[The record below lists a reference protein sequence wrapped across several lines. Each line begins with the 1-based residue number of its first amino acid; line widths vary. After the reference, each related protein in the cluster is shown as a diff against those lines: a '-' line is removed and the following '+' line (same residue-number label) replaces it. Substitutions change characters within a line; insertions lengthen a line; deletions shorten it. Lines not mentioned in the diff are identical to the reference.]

1 MKTRTRSITA
11 MVFLGMAAL
20 SSGCLDRELKA
31 LNPCLVSGVARKVA
45 VTNVDFVDLLFM
57 VDNSGSM
64 RQEQGALKEQ
74 FPKLIT
80 TLTTGKKSNGETF
93 PPVKDLHLGV
103 VSSDM
108 GLAGIA
114 NNFPGCN
121 TQRHINGGDDGV
133 LQHPGNTGPGC
144 AAMYPPFLS
153 FVQGKD
159 DPNKIA
165 ADFGCIAN
173 LGTSGC
179 GFEQQL
185 EAALKALWPKN
196 YKDKDGNV
204 YPPEKNPILFLSTTN
219 EGRFGHGDT
228 PTTQGGNGGFL
239 RNDPIK
245 GLSLVAIIIV
255 SDEEDCSSK
264 NTGHFISTND
274 PNNPLSKQGINLRCY
289 YNPQNLFE
297 VDRYVKGFQGLRPG
311 SEQLVIYGGIVGVP
325 KELVS
330 AEARDGVKWDDQA
343 SRDAYYDMILS
354 DTRMTERPMN
364 ENVPSIANV
373 APSCTRIDKNGERA
387 DAYPP
392 RRMVEVAKGI
402 GENAVIQSICQ
413 DDFGP
418 AMDAIIDVIAKQ
430 LGAVCL
436 PRPLVRKSTGLVGCN
451 VVWELPKAG
460 TAPDQTPTTCDKARY
475 PYLDNVDQGRAAVN
489 ERGGNNCKVNQLEVK
504 TLGTVPQGD
513 GWYYDDF
520 SEARKNE
527 CPKSQPQRVSFS
539 DTAKPPTGVT
549 VKLECLNETQKL
561 SNTRLD
567 IRENQPEVGTP
578 CSKMGP
584 DMMPFADDNLCVIDL
599 KDGTQDNKM
608 FCHPKLNVC
617 VKGCNGSSEC
627 PAGWVCDDRPQSLVD
642 TKDKGAFCTNPT
654 CGAQE

>member
-1 MKTRTRSITA
+1 MRTRTRSITA
-11 MVFLGMAAL
+11 MAFLGMAAL

-45 VTNVDFVDLLFM
+45 VTNVDFVDLLFV

-64 RQEQGALKEQ
+64 RQEQGALREQ
-74 FPKLIT
+74 FPKLIQ
-80 TLTTGKKSNGETF
+80 TLTTGKKSDGESF
-93 PPVKDLHLGV
+93 PPVKDMHLGV
-103 VSSDM
+103 VSTDM

-133 LQHPGNTGPGC
+133 LLHPGNTGAGC

-159 DPNKIA
+159 DPQKITT
-165 ADFGCIAN
+165 DFGCIAN

-185 EAALKALWPKN
+185 EAGLKALWPKN
-196 YKDKDGNV
+196 YKDADGNV
-204 YPPEKNPILFLSTTN
+204 YAPDKNPILFLSTTPD
-219 EGRFGHGDT
+219 GRFGHGDT

-245 GLSLVAIIIV
+245 GLSLIAIIIV

-264 NTGHFISTND
+264 NTNHFVSTND
-274 PNNPLSKQGINLRCY
+274 PMNPLSKQGINLRCY
-289 YNPQNLFE
+289 YNKQNLFE
-297 VDRYVKGFQGLRPG
+297 IDRYVKGFQGLRPDAP
-311 SEQLVIYGGIVGVP
+311 QLVIYGAIVGVP

-330 AEARDGVKWDDQA
+330 KEAREGVKWDDQA
-343 SRDAYYDMILS
+343 SRDAYYDTILT
-354 DTRMTERPMN
+354 DTRMVERPMN

-373 APSCTRIDKNGERA
+373 APSCSRTDAAGEKA

-392 RRMVEVAKGI
+392 VRMVQVAKSF
-402 GENAVIQSICQ
+402 GENAVVQSICQ

-436 PRPLVRKSTGLVGCN
+436 PRPLVRKSDGLVGCN

-460 TAPDQTPTTCDKARY
+460 SAPEQTPVDCAGA
-475 PYLDNVDQGRAAVN
+475 PYLQPVDKGRAPVN
-489 ERGGNNCKVNQLEVK
+489 ERGGNNCKVTQLRVQ
-504 TLGTVPQGD
+504 TLGAVPPGD

-520 SEARKNE
+520 SDARKNE

-539 DTAKPPTGVT
+539 DAAKPPTGVT

-567 IRENQPEVGTP
+567 IREGQPEVGTP

-584 DMMPFADDNLCVIDL
+584 DMMPFANDAACIIAL
-599 KDGTQDNKM
+599 KDGSTDEKM
-608 FCHPKLNVC
+608 YCHPKLNVC
-617 VKGCNGSSEC
+617 VKGCNGSADC
-627 PAGWVCDDRPQSLVD
+627 PAGWVCDGRGTS
-642 TKDKGAFCTNPT
+642 TAATNGRGFCTNPT

>member
-1 MKTRTRSITA
+1 MA
-11 MVFLGMAAL
+11 FLGMAAL

-45 VTNVDFVDLLFM
+45 VTNVDFVDLLFV

-64 RQEQGALKEQ
+64 RQEQGALREQ

-93 PPVKDLHLGV
+93 PPVKDMHLGV
-103 VSSDM
+103 VSTDM

-133 LQHPGNTGPGC
+133 LLHPGNTGPGC

-153 FVQGKD
+153 FIQTKD
-159 DPNKIA
+159 DPAKLA
-165 ADFGCIAN
+165 TDFGCISN
-173 LGTSGC
+173 LGTTGC

-185 EAALKALWPKN
+185 EAGLKALWPKN
-196 YKDKDGNV
+196 YKDADGNV

-219 EGRFGHGDT
+219 DGRFGHGDT

-245 GLSLVAIIIV
+245 GLSLIAIVIV

-274 PNNPLSKQGINLRCY
+274 PANPLSKQGINLRCF
-289 YNPQNLFE
+289 YNKQNLFE
-297 VDRYVKGFQGLRPG
+297 IDRYVKGFQGLRPG
-311 SEQLVIYGGIVGVP
+311 SEQLVIYGAIVGVP

-330 AEARDGVKWDDQA
+330 PEAREGVQWDDQA

-354 DTRMTERPMN
+354 DTRMVERPMN

-373 APSCTRIDKNGERA
+373 SPSCNRTDKLGERA

-392 RRMVEVAKGI
+392 VRMVQVAKAF
-402 GENAVIQSICQ
+402 GENAVVQSICQ

-436 PRPLVRKSTGLVGCN
+436 PRPLVRKSDGFVGCN

-460 TAPDQTPTTCDKARY
+460 TAPEQTPIDCNGAPFLKPVDK
-475 PYLDNVDQGRAAVN
+475 GRAPTN
-489 ERGGNNCKVNQLEVK
+489 ERGGNNCKVDQLPVT
-504 TLGTVPQGD
+504 TLGTVPTGN
-513 GWYYDDF
+513 GWFYDDF
-520 SEARKNE
+520 SDARKNE

-539 DTAKPPTGVT
+539 DAAKPPTGVT

-567 IRENQPEVGTP
+567 IREKQPEVGDA
-578 CSKMGP
+578 CSNKTAEMV
-584 DMMPFADDNLCVIDL
+584 PFADDSKCIVEL
-599 KDGTQDNKM
+599 KDGTTDEKM

-617 VKGCNGSSEC
+617 VKGCNGSADC
-627 PAGWVCDDRPQSLVD
+627 PAGWVCDTRESSVAA
-642 TKDKGAFCTNPT
+642 TGGKGAFCTNPT

>member
-1 MKTRTRSITA
+1 MTTRTRSITA
-11 MVFLGMAAL
+11 MAFLGMAAL

-45 VTNVDFVDLLFM
+45 VTNVDFVDLLFV

-64 RQEQGALKEQ
+64 RQEQGALREQ
-74 FPKLIT
+74 FPRLIT
-80 TLTTGKKSNGETF
+80 TLTTGRKSNGETF
-93 PPVKDLHLGV
+93 PPVKDMHLGV
-103 VSSDM
+103 VSTDM

-133 LQHPGNTGPGC
+133 LLHPGNTGTGC

-153 FVQGKD
+153 FIQGKD
-159 DPNKIA
+159 APEKIA
-165 ADFGCIAN
+165 QDFGCISN
-173 LGTSGC
+173 LGTTGC

-185 EAALKALWPKN
+185 EAGLKALWPKN
-196 YKDKDGNV
+196 YKDADGNV
-204 YPPEKNPILFLSTTN
+204 YQPDKNPILFLSTTN

-245 GLSLVAIIIV
+245 GLSLIAIVIV

-274 PNNPLSKQGINLRCY
+274 PTNPLSKQGINLRCF
-289 YNPQNLFE
+289 YNKQNLFE
-297 VDRYVKGFQGLRPG
+297 IDRYVKGFQGLRPG
-311 SEQLVIYGGIVGVP
+311 SEQLVIYGAIIGVP

-330 AEARDGVKWDDQA
+330 PEAREGVVWDDQA

-354 DTRMTERPMN
+354 DTRMVERPIN
-364 ENVPSIANV
+364 ENVPSTANV
-373 APSCTRIDKNGERA
+373 SPSCSRTDKAGERA

-392 RRMVEVAKGI
+392 VRMVQVAKAF
-402 GENAVIQSICQ
+402 GENAVVQSICQ

-436 PRPLVRKSTGLVGCN
+436 PRALVRKSDGKVGCN

-460 TAPDQTPTTCDKARY
+460 SAPELTPTSCDTARW
-475 PYLDNVDQGRAAVN
+475 PYLKPVEKGRALIN
-489 ERGGNNCKVNQLEVK
+489 ERMGNNCLVEQLPVT
-504 TLGTVPQGD
+504 TLGTIPSGD

-520 SEARKNE
+520 SEARMNE

-539 DTAKPPTGVT
+539 DAAKPPTGVT
-549 VKLECLNETQKL
+549 VKLECLNETQRL

-567 IRENQPEVGTP
+567 VREGQPEVGKS

-584 DMMPFADDNLCVIDL
+584 DMMPFADDKECIIEL
-599 KDGTQDNKM
+599 KDGNQDTSM
-608 FCHPKLNVC
+608 FCHPALNVC
-617 VKGCNGSSEC
+617 VKGCTGSAQC
-627 PAGWVCDDRPQSLVD
+627 PAGWVCDDRPSSTAA
-642 TKDKGAFCTNPT
+642 TKDKGPFCTNPT